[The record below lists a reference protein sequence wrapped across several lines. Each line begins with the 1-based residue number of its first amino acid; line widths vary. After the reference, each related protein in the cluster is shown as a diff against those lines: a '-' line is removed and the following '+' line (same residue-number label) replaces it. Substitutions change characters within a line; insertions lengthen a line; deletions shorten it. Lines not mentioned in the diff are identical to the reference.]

1 METDRDDGYS
11 TTPNDYIDHWMI
23 AMLLG
28 EIKRRLFRIDRPY
41 KDLKREIWKQ
51 PLQDIRRL
59 HPNPAIIFDVGGN
72 VGQTATRFHTEFPD
86 AKIHSFE
93 PFPAAFQTLSNTARG
108 LGTEAHPFA
117 LSDEIGTKTLYL
129 SRLSVLNSLL
139 PPAKE
144 RENFFDSRVLTVQT
158 NTVDAFCQQH
168 AIEQIDLLKI
178 DVQGHELAVLKGAEG
193 LLESRQINLIYC
205 EINYLEFY
213 QNQAAWWDI
222 PQYLHRFGYQVHDLY
237 NTVYGS
243 DGHARWC
250 DALFKRV
257 R

>member
-1 METDRDDGYS
+1 
-11 TTPNDYIDHWMI
+11 
-23 AMLLG
+23 MLLG
-28 EIKRRLFRIDRPY
+28 EIKRRLFRVDRPY

-51 PLQDIRRL
+51 PIRDMRRL
-59 HPNPAIIFDVGGN
+59 YPNLAVIFDVGGN
-72 VGQTATRFHTEFPD
+72 VGQTATRFHAEFPD

-93 PFPAAFQTLSNTARG
+93 PFPAAFQALTNTARI
-108 LGTEAHPFA
+108 LGTEAHPLA
-117 LSDEIGTKTLYL
+117 LSDEIGTKTLYI
-129 SRLSVLNSLL
+129 SRLSVLNSVLQ
-139 PPAKE
+139 PAKE
-144 RENFFDSRVLTVQT
+144 RENAFDGRVLTVQAT
-158 NTVDAFCQQH
+158 TIDAFCQQH
-168 AIEQIDLLKI
+168 AIDRINLLKI

-193 LLESRQINLIYC
+193 FLGSGQIDLIYC

-222 PQYLHRFGYQVHDLY
+222 PHYLHRFGYQVHDLY
-237 NTVYGS
+237 NTVYGA